1 MITVKYF
8 ASLRSIAGIEQ
19 DCFDLGNETTMQN
32 LNDVIGKTHPK
43 LKDMIRE
50 KKVLVSVN
58 QDMASP
64 NSIVKDGDEVALL
77 PPFSGGSG
85 LN

>member
-8 ASLRSIAGIEQ
+8 ASLRSIAGIDQ

-43 LKDMIRE
+43 LKDVIRE
-50 KKVLVSVN
+50 KKVMVSVN
-58 QDMASP
+58 QNMASQ

>member
-8 ASLRSIAGIEQ
+8 ASLRSITGIEE
-19 DCFDLGNETTMQN
+19 DCFDLGSETTMQN
-32 LNDVIGKTHPK
+32 LNDVIGKAHPK
-43 LKDMIRE
+43 LKNMIRE
-50 KKVLVSVN
+50 KKIMVSVN

-64 NSIVKDGDEVALL
+64 DSIVRDGDEVALL
-77 PPFSGGSG
+77 PPFSGGSD